1 MPDLAASVS
10 WMFNEVALP
19 ERFAKAAAS
28 GFRGV
33 EIQAPYSETAERLA
47 ECIAD
52 AGLQVVLINM
62 PVAVGAIP
70 GEERAFREGLAKAL
84 SYAEAL
90 ECGRIHCLAGRTDD
104 PKAQT
109 TFIDNVRWAADEAA
123 AQGVQVMLEPLNTV
137 DNPGYF
143 LTGSAQARRIIE
155 QVGRENVQ
163 MQYDIYHMQIMEG
176 RLAETIAAHFDLIGH
191 IQISGVPGRNE
202 PDEQQEINYPY
213 LLSKIDELGY
223 DGWVG
228 CEYRPRAGTL
238 AGMSWALPYGI
249 TDDVGR
255 ETEGTKQ

>member
-176 RLAETIAAHFDLIGH
+176 DIIRTLTGARDWIGH
-191 IQISGVPGRNE
+191 YHTGGVPGRAE
-202 PDEQQEINYPY
+202 IDESQELNYPA
-213 LLSKIDELGY
+213 IVRAIRDTGFTGY
-223 DGWVG
+223 MAH
-228 CEYRPRAGTL
+228 EFIPRSGDPL
-238 AGMSWALPYGI
+238 RSL
-249 TDDVGR
+249 R
-255 ETEGTKQ
+255 EAVEMCARA

>member
-1 MPDLAASVS
+1 
-10 WMFNEVALP
+10 MFNEVALP

-28 GFRGV
+28 GFRAV
-33 EIQAPYSETAERLA
+33 EIQAPYSETAGRLA

-52 AGLQVVLINM
+52 AGLQVALINM

-70 GEERAFREGLAKAL
+70 GEEQVFRDGLAKAL

-104 PKAQT
+104 LEAET

-123 AQGVQVMLEPLNTV
+123 ARGVQLMLEPLNTV

-176 RLAETIAAHFDLIGH
+176 RLADSIAAHFDLIGH

-202 PDEQQEINYPY
+202 PDDQQEINYPF

-238 AGMSWALPYGI
+238 AGLSWAWPYGI
-249 TDDVGR
+249 VNEVGN
-255 ETEGTKQ
+255 ESEGTER

>member
-19 ERFAKAAAS
+19 ERFGLAS
-28 GFRGV
+28 AVGFRAV
-33 EIQAPYSETAERLA
+33 EIQAPYSESAERLA

-52 AGLQVVLINM
+52 ADLQVVLINM

-70 GEERAFREGLAKAL
+70 GEERAFRDGLAKAL

-104 PKAQT
+104 AKAET

-123 AQGVQVMLEPLNTV
+123 ARGVHLMLEPLNTV

-143 LTGSAQARRIIE
+143 LTGSEQARRIIE
-155 QVGRENVQ
+155 RVGRENVRL
-163 MQYDIYHMQIMEG
+163 QYDIYHMQIMEG
-176 RLAETIAAHFDLIGH
+176 RLADSIAAHFDLIGH

-202 PDEQQEINYPY
+202 PDDQQEINYPF
-213 LLSKIDELGY
+213 LLSKVDELGY

-228 CEYRPRAGTL
+228 CEYHPRAGTL
-238 AGMSWALPYGI
+238 AGLSWARPYGI

-255 ETEGTKQ
+255 ETEGTEL

>member
-1 MPDLAASVS
+1 
-10 WMFNEVALP
+10 MFNEFELP
-19 ERFAKAAAS
+19 ERFALAAAS
-28 GFRGV
+28 GFRAV

-52 AGLQVVLINM
+52 ADLQVALINM

-70 GEERAFREGLAKAL
+70 GEEQVFRDGLAKAL

-104 PKAQT
+104 LEAET

-123 AQGVQVMLEPLNTV
+123 ARGVQLMLEPLNTV

-143 LTGSAQARRIIE
+143 LTGSEQARGIIE
-155 QVGRENVQ
+155 RVGRENVRL
-163 MQYDIYHMQIMEG
+163 QYDIYHMQIMEG

-202 PDEQQEINYPY
+202 PDDQQEINYPY

-223 DGWVG
+223 DGRVG

-238 AGMSWALPYGI
+238 AGLSWARPYGI
-249 TDDVGR
+249 TDDLGR
-255 ETEGTKQ
+255 ETEGTEP

>member
-19 ERFAKAAAS
+19 ERFGLAS
-28 GFRGV
+28 AVGFRAV
-33 EIQAPYSETAERLA
+33 EIQAPYSESAERLA

-52 AGLQVVLINM
+52 ADLQVALINM

-70 GEERAFREGLAKAL
+70 GEEQVFRDGLAKAL

-104 PKAQT
+104 AKAET

-123 AQGVQVMLEPLNTV
+123 ARGVHLMLEPLNTV

-143 LTGSAQARRIIE
+143 LTGSEQARRIIE
-155 QVGRENVQ
+155 RVGRENVRL
-163 MQYDIYHMQIMEG
+163 QYDIYHMQIMEG
-176 RLAETIAAHFDLIGH
+176 RLADSIAAHFDLIGH

-202 PDEQQEINYPY
+202 PDDQQEINYPF
-213 LLSKIDELGY
+213 LLSKVDELGY

-238 AGMSWALPYGI
+238 SGLSWARPYGI

-255 ETEGTKQ
+255 ETEGTEP

>member
-28 GFRGV
+28 GFRAV
-33 EIQAPYSETAERLA
+33 EIQAPYSESAERLA

-52 AGLQVVLINM
+52 AGLQVALINM
-62 PVAVGAIP
+62 PVAVAAVP
-70 GEERAFREGLAKAL
+70 GEEQAFRDGLAKAL

-123 AQGVQVMLEPLNTV
+123 ARGVQVMLEPLNTV

-155 QVGRENVQ
+155 RVGRENVRL
-163 MQYDIYHMQIMEG
+163 QYDIYHMQIMEG
-176 RLAETIAAHFDLIGH
+176 RLADSIAAHFDLIGH

-202 PDEQQEINYPY
+202 PDDQQEINYPF

-238 AGMSWALPYGI
+238 EGLSWARSYGI
-249 TDDVGR
+249 SN
-255 ETEGTKQ
+255 EA